1 MLKFI
6 LWPFTA
12 KQDGDV
18 NGNER
23 YATDNSE
30 CLKYGEITVN
40 V

>member
-23 YATDNSE
+23 YATDNTLSPRGF
-30 CLKYGEITVN
+30 LA
-40 V
+40 